1 MARSQSRQRRFR
13 QHIGRIAGRSLY
25 VRICFRWAICSTAG
39 GQGPY
44 TLDRVLTRVPNDIK
58 VLYLALGQRYSVMIK
73 LDQSPGNY
81 FLRFATY
88 PAGDM
93 QQVLEDQAII
103 SYSVSFISYVIA
115 ITKCLLST

>member
-1 MARSQSRQRRFR
+1 MACSQSRQRRFR
-13 QHIGRIAGRSLY
+13 KQIRRIARRSLY
-25 VRICFRWAICSTAG
+25 VRICFRWAVCSTAG